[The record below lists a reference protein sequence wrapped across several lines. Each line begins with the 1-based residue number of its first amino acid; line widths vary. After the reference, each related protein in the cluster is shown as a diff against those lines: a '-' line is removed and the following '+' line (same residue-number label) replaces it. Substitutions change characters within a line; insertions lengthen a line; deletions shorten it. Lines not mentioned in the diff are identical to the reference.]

1 VRVTVLSVENQDY
14 LLMGTVLPV
23 GTGKSLRVKVI
34 KDLYPLPSIK
44 GLSLKEVKYEIY
56 HNYTGYIYRHRL
68 P

>member
-14 LLMGTVLPV
+14 LLTDTVLPV

-34 KDLYPLPSIK
+34 KGLYPLPSTR
-44 GLSLKEVKYEIY
+44 GPNLEEVKYEIY

-68 P
+68 S